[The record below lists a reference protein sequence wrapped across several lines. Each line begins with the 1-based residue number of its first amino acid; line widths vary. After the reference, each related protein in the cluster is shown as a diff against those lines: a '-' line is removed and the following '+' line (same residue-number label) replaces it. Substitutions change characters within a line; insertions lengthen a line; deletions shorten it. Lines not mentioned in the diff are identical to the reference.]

1 MTEHHASIHWQRI
14 PVGSDYSRD
23 HHWSIPNGARV
34 AASASAALVPP
45 PLTGDQR
52 FDPEQGFVAS
62 IAACHMLWFLTLA
75 EQRGWPVQGYV
86 DQAVGVLAKPAG
98 GRLSITEIRLSPRVR
113 FADSA
118 PTSEVYRALHE
129 AAHERCFLAQSITA
143 RVDCQPSIDADDGAA
158 TAAIASHAECTNPMN
173 SLEGER
179 IDH

>member
-98 GRLSITEIRLSPRVR
+98 GRLSIENYEQLRPAFGSHNLRSLSNAVAWARNLNVPQRAYEIQMLYGM
-113 FADSA
+113 A
-118 PTSEVYRALHE
+118 E
-129 AAHERCFLAQSITA
+129 
-143 RVDCQPSIDADDGAA
+143 DGARFFFND
-158 TAAIASHAECTNPMN
+158 TA
-173 SLEGER
+173 
-179 IDH
+179 